1 MKRQQHPDIQ
11 RPGLLQHRLH
21 LRAVLAHD
29 VGVVPPRLVQI
40 VPVEVHLIGKQRPVQ
55 CAEAAEGVRR
65 QQQLVRLVVGHHH
78 LRPVDHG
85 RRHKAQG
92 MPAGAEGIP
101 LLDDGDAPRHLRA
114 EELPHHGLGHGA
126 AHELRLGIV
135 LGQIRQLRRVI
146 RLHVVYHDVVQLPS
160 CQRVGQI
167 LPERAAHHAV
177 HAVEQHGLLVRQ
189 QVAVEADTVRHAEHT
204 FKQRQTPAVGADPC
218 IIIIDFSR
226 TIHIFIILSTAYAGE
241 FVSYDTQYRIIAK
254 PLAFFHCFLRR
265 G

>member
-1 MKRQQHPDIQ
+1 MGAATKR
-11 RPGLLQHRLH
+11 R
-21 LRAVLAHD
+21 VC
-29 VGVVPPRLVQI
+29 
-40 VPVEVHLIGKQRPVQ
+40 RPVQ
-55 CAEAAEGVRR
+55 RVS
-65 QQQLVRLVVGHHH
+65 
-78 LRPVDHG
+78 
-85 RRHKAQG
+85 
-92 MPAGAEGIP
+92 P

-135 LGQIRQLRRVI
+135 LGKIRQLRCVI
-146 RLHVVYHDVVQLPS
+146 RLHVVYHDVVQLPPR
-160 CQRVGQI
+160 QRMGQI

-189 QVAVEADTVRHAEHT
+189 QVAVEADAVRHAEHT
-204 FKQRQTPAVGADPC
+204 LKQRQTPAVGADPC